1 MSGPHNSMRAGGS
14 RAGAALRAWRADPP
28 ALAARLLAAALLAA
42 GGYVHLHLYLDGY
55 RVIPK
60 IGNMF
65 LIQESGSFA
74 VALLLVFSGAAVLR
88 LAAAGLAAGALG
100 GFVLSR
106 TVGLFT
112 FTERGLQPSPDAL
125 ASLLVEVATLL
136 VLAAPVVPA
145 AIRWTRSR
153 PATA

>member
-1 MSGPHNSMRAGGS
+1 MSGPRNSTRAGGA
-14 RAGAALRAWRADPP
+14 RAGAALRAWRGDPP

-42 GGYVHLHLYLDGY
+42 GGYVHLHLYRDGY

-74 VALLLVFSGAAVLR
+74 VALLLVFSGTAVLR

-106 TVGLFT
+106 TVGLFN

-136 VLAAPVVPA
+136 VLAAPVVPT
-145 AIRWTRSR
+145 AIRWARRR